1 MSSTTERV
9 NGHPATHHHSNTSD
23 NTGAAAGGTAGSM
36 GGGPAVSGVAGV
48 VRRAGLSPLVAGVPA
63 PGVAAAAAAPARYVP
78 APAGQW
84 PGGVMAPRPVQ
95 GPVVRA
101 SLRKARRGWYAPVAA
116 PAPTTTRQAEI
127 LNPAL
132 VASPTDDE
140 GVAIGRDLLSNS
152 PVAHDPFTAYQRK
165 ELTSP
170 SVIAIGL
177 IGSGKSS
184 LLKTVYVLRPIILR
198 GRRVVTLD
206 RKDRAGEGEY
216 CELTRLLG
224 GQPFSMRIG
233 GGGTVI
239 NPLDPQITAVIGR
252 AGQFRL
258 LRAMAER
265 ANNNAALDKWEAEA
279 LRVAHAATL
288 VLAEYQDR
296 VPLMA
301 DLVGLLGGVPKGMDA
316 SPGARERLHQAGL
329 GVKFLLTT
337 ILSNELAGLFDGPTS
352 AHVRLD
358 AKLTTFDISQLPE
371 DGPATAMVL
380 AVAHAWLLGS
390 LRRDRGHGTNF
401 IVEEGWD
408 MVTGPIGRQMNAN
421 QMLARGLGLCNV
433 AALHHVAQVR
443 KDAEALS
450 LLREPQTVHIFQQD
464 KAEDITACVEMYGL
478 NPQSAD
484 TLATLKQ
491 GQHLLKI
498 GTRRE
503 IHVRHDRSPLEV
515 ALTDTDGA
523 MNVGATARQTS
534 PPFRAAETTTTGPE
548 A

>member
-1 MSSTTERV
+1 MTSTTETTI
-9 NGHPATHHHSNTSD
+9 NGHDRP
-23 NTGAAAGGTAGSM
+23 AAGSSTVGAHAG
-36 GGGPAVSGVAGV
+36 VV
-48 VRRAGLSPLVAGVPA
+48 VRRAGLSPLVVDA
-63 PGVAAAAAAPARYVP
+63 PSPGTEAAVSAPARYVP
-78 APAGQW
+78 APVEDW

-95 GPVVRA
+95 GPVVR
-101 SLRKARRGWYAPVAA
+101 SKLRKAKRGWYAPLAA

-140 GVAIGRDLLSNS
+140 GIAIGRDLLSNS
-152 PVAHDPFTAYQRK
+152 TVAHDPFTAYRRK
-165 ELTSP
+165 VITSP
-170 SVIAIGL
+170 SVIVLGL
-177 IGSGKSS
+177 IGVGKSS

-206 RKDRAGEGEY
+206 RKDRGGEGEY

-252 AGQFRL
+252 AGQYRL

-265 ANNNAALDKWEAEA
+265 ANNSTPLDKWEAEA
-279 LRVAHAATL
+279 LRIAHAATL
-288 VLAEYQDR
+288 ALAEYQGR
-296 VPLMA
+296 VPLLA
-301 DLVGLLGGVPKGMDA
+301 DLVGLLGGVPRDMDA

-337 ILSNELAGLFDGPTS
+337 ILSDELAGLFDGPTS
-352 AHVRLD
+352 SHVRLD
-358 AKLTTFDISQLPE
+358 SKLTTFDISQLPE

-390 LRRDRGHGTNF
+390 LRRDRGQGTNF

-408 MVTGPIGRQMNAN
+408 MVAGPIGKQMNAN

-433 AALHHVAQVR
+433 AALHHVAQVS

-464 KAEDITACVEMYGL
+464 KAEDIAACVDMYGL

-484 TLATLKQ
+484 TLAGLKQ

-515 ALTDTDGA
+515 KLTDTDGA
-523 MNVGATARQTS
+523 MNIGATAGPAT
-534 PPFRAAETTTTGPE
+534 PPFRAADVSTEETGS
-548 A
+548 